1 MLFVLSEPLILFSSI
16 NPSRLNSV
24 VNSLNSIP
32 FRKFALFQDSILL
45 WNIHNRVS
53 GSGDEIQ
60 HRAKFRFD
68 ISQFTPLP
76 LKPFFDPNIGKPK

>member
-1 MLFVLSEPLILFSSI
+1 MLFSSI

-24 VNSLNSIP
+24 VNSLDSIP

-60 HRAKFRFD
+60 HRAKFGLD

-76 LKPFFDPNIGKPK
+76 LKQFFDADIGKPE

>member
-24 VNSLNSIP
+24 VNSSNSIL
-32 FRKFALFQDSILL
+32 FKKFELFQDSILL

-53 GSGDEIQ
+53 GSGDELQ
-60 HRAKFRFD
+60 HRAKFGFD

-76 LKPFFDPNIGKPK
+76 LKLFFDADISKPE